1 MGRWTT
7 FKGFITG
14 RGTIE
19 KGFSE
24 TTTRPSIAQ
33 PYMATDTGAKLPIFP
48 FPLKF
53 PQFSSG
59 IPANKK
65 KLYRY

>member
-1 MGRWTT
+1 MGRWET

-24 TTTRPSIAQ
+24 TTTRPSISQ
-33 PYMATDTGAKLPIFP
+33 PYMATDTGA
-48 FPLKF
+48 
-53 PQFSSG
+53 
-59 IPANKK
+59 
-65 KLYRY
+65 